1 MYPLVSV
8 IIPTYHDWERLNLCL
23 KALSLQTYPSERIE
37 VLVVNNDPADP
48 PPTELVRS
56 NVKIIDEWSPGSYA
70 ARNKGLASC
79 SGDIL
84 AFTDSD
90 CIPDSRWIQ
99 NAVDLLLAGAERIA
113 GKIELFYR
121 SERLSPAEIYE
132 KKFAFPQQGYANK
145 GFAATANMFTW
156 KICFTKVGVFNANLM
171 SGGDYEWGIR
181 ASELGISIVYAPS
194 AVVRHPARDSL
205 KSLLQKRR
213 RVLGG
218 AHGISIVPRKSLV
231 RLLLLGFL
239 PPLRGCYCSE
249 IREHLSLSQW
259 GLLILTIWL
268 LKAYS
273 TCYQLLLRL
282 NISRPYR
289 C

>member
-1 MYPLVSV
+1 V
-8 IIPTYHDWERLNLCL
+8 IIPTYHDWERLELCL
-23 KALSLQTYPSERIE
+23 KAMSLQTYPSERIE

-48 PPTELVRS
+48 PPTNLVLT
-56 NVKIIDEWSPGSYA
+56 NVKIIDELSPGSYA

-132 KKFAFPQQGYANK
+132 KKFAFPQQRYANR
-145 GFAATANMFTW
+145 GFAATANLVTW
-156 KICFTKVGVFNANLM
+156 KTCFAKVGAFNADLM
-171 SGGDYEWGIR
+171 SGGDYEWGNR
-181 ASELGISIVYAPS
+181 ASELGLSVVYAS
-194 AVVRHPARDSL
+194 SVVVRHPARDSL

-218 AHGISIVPRKSLV
+218 AHSISIVPRTSLAG
-231 RLLLLGFL
+231 LLLRGFL
-239 PPLRGCYCSE
+239 PPLRGVCRSE
-249 IREHLSLSQW
+249 IREDLSLSQW
-259 GLLILTIWL
+259 SVLILTLWI
-268 LKAYS
+268 LKVYS
-273 TCYQLLLRL
+273 TYYQLLLRL